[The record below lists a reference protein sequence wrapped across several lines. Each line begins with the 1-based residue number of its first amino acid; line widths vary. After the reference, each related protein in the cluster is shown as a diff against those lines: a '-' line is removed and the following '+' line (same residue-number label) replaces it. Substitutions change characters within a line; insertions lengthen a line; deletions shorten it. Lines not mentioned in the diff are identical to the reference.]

1 MAKVDFIKLE
11 DEIRQILIENPKT
24 REDDMY
30 LYYVYCLKQDTK
42 FYNYDNFGLLFSQK
56 EFRIKENIKTFGAVE
71 RSRRKIQANSPELES
86 GKKTKKARAEK
97 EEEYKEYSR
106 L

>member
-1 MAKVDFIKLE
+1 MKKVDFIKLE
-11 DEIRQILIENPKT
+11 DEVKQILIENPQT

-30 LYYVYCLKQDTK
+30 LYYVYCVRHNPK
-42 FYNYDNFGLLFSQK
+42 FYNPNDFITLFTHKIYRNS
-56 EFRIKENIKTFGAVE
+56 ENIKTFGAVE
-71 RSRRKIQANSPELES
+71 RSRRKIQANYPELES

>member
-24 REDDMY
+24 REDD
-30 LYYVYCLKQDTK
+30 VYCLKQDTK